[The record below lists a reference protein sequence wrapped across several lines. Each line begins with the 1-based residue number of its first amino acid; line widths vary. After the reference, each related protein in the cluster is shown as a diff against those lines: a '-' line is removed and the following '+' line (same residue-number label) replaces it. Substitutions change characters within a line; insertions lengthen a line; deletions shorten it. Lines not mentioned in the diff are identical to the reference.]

1 MARRADQPRTHL
13 ADLFGDRPGWR
24 LEPRTTPGASPLWCY
39 VDAGQIELSV
49 TAERDGVHLF
59 VMDDDRELL
68 FGDAK
73 GSRRGCGRTKASP
86 STRPLPLPPAR
97 SGSAS
102 SSSGAEPDRRRWPRP
117 GSFARPSVGPSV
129 RRAGSARARRFYCP
143 GNDGVVLLVDSGC
156 RTAHSCA
163 YHKRLVLRGSGVT
176 PPIVRLHASAAGS
189 A

>member
-73 GSRRGCGRTKASP
+73 GLEAWLRAHKGESLDEAPPSP
-86 STRPLPLPPAR
+86 
-97 SGSAS
+97 
-102 SSSGAEPDRRRWPRP
+102 
-117 GSFARPSVGPSV
+117 
-129 RRAGSARARRFYCP
+129 AGKERFRKFFEW
-143 GNDGVVLLVDSGC
+143 G
-156 RTAHSCA
+156 
-163 YHKRLVLRGSGVT
+163 
-176 PPIVRLHASAAGS
+176 
-189 A
+189 